1 MRLGCETVAD
11 RPRQRTRAI
20 LSWWNSTT
28 PIITTVIFKI
38 IGAIVLYLIGRWLI
52 GLSTRLLLRILA
64 VRKFDPTLTRYVV
77 NIVGVGLNIILIVAI
92 LGYLGVETTSFAALL
107 AGVGLAV
114 GAAWSGLLANFAAGA
129 FLIIFR
135 PYKVGDYVFAAGAE
149 GTVVEIG
156 LFNTTLLTPDSV
168 TTIVGNA
175 KVSGETIKNFS
186 AHRFRRVDRTAQ
198 LAFGVDPLDAMA
210 RLRSALASIP
220 HVVADPPPDVEILDF
235 NVIGTLLAVRP
246 YCHTD
251 HYWQVYFDTNRL
263 IAATFGT
270 AGYPVPY
277 AVQAHRTAPT
287 LNLADVKTDL
297 SALKLSAAVET

>member
-1 MRLGCETVAD
+1 MLN
-11 RPRQRTRAI
+11 
-20 LSWWNSTT
+20 WWNATA
-28 PIITTVIFKI
+28 PILTALVLKI
-38 IGAIVLYLIGRWLI
+38 VGAIALYLIGRWLI
-52 GLSTRLLLRILA
+52 TLSTRLLSRVLA
-64 VRKFDPTLTRYVV
+64 ARHFDSTLTRYVI
-77 NIVGVGLNIILIVAI
+77 NIINVGLNIVLVVAI
-92 LGYLGVETTSFAALL
+92 LGYFGVETTSFAALL

-135 PYKVGDYVFAAGAE
+135 PYKVGDYVVAGGVE
-149 GTVVEIG
+149 GTVMEIG

-175 KVSGETIKNFS
+175 KVSGDTIKNFTT
-186 AHRFRRVDRTAQ
+186 HEFRRVDRTAQ
-198 LAFGVDPLDAMA
+198 LAFGVDPLDAIA
-210 RLRSALASIP
+210 RLKPTLASIAN
-220 HVVADPPPDVEILDF
+220 VVANPPPDVEILEF
-235 NVIGTLLAVRP
+235 NAMGTLLAVRP

-277 AVQAHRTAPT
+277 IVQEHRAAPPSK
-287 LNLADVKTDL
+287 LADLKTDL
-297 SALKLSAAVET
+297 AALGLPATAAGMPVGR